1 MKWLLIALGVVVAV
15 VVVVYV
21 IGALMPV
28 KHSAS
33 RAARFKQKPET
44 VFAVITDWRAF
55 PSWRPELK
63 EVRERQGVDGRA
75 SWVEVSKEGEIAME
89 VIESDAPRKLV
100 GRIADPDR
108 KLPFGG
114 TWTYV
119 VEPATGGD
127 GCTLTITEDG
137 EVYPPPFRFMSKY
150 VFGHTATMEK
160 YLKSLGRKFGE
171 EVEFVTR

>member
-1 MKWLLIALGVVVAV
+1 MKWVLIVLGVIALL

-21 IGALMPV
+21 LGALMPV
-28 KHSAS
+28 KHTAS

-44 VFAVITDWRAF
+44 IFAAITDWRAF
-55 PSWRPELK
+55 RSWRPELK
-63 EVRERQGVDGRA
+63 EVREGQGVDGRA
-75 SWVEVSKEGEIAME
+75 SWIEVSRDGEITME
-89 VIESDAPRKLV
+89 VVEAAAPRRLV
-100 GRIADPDR
+100 GRIADPER

-119 VEPATGGD
+119 IEAATDGA

-160 YLKSLGRKFGE
+160 YLTNLARKFGE
-171 EVEFVTR
+171 EPQFVRR